1 MLEWA
6 GMLILISHHLTLK
19 SPIHDCCTSSIMC
32 SYTIPTVMDHPSG
45 NVAECSGNDTRRKT
59 QSNPGMSAEFKTKK
73 KHKTW
78 ISTLWFLQSIFLP
91 SSLFLESFL
100 KKGLSGSVTGHTI
113 HALKEG
119 ILFLFM
125 CTYVTRSFLDTL
137 ARMVSLKK
145 MKIHHKTELYRICNT
160 WFKPWKSK
168 RQKGRGRRGT

>member
-32 SYTIPTVMDHPSG
+32 SYTIPTVMDHPSA

-59 QSNPGMSAEFKTKK
+59 QSNPPEWAQNKK
-73 KHKTW
+73 KQKNQTW

-100 KKGLSGSVTGHTI
+100 KKGLSGSVTGHNPCTQRRNTFTI
-113 HALKEG
+113 RVHERDKIFSWYTCKNGFIKKNENTPQEGALQ
-119 ILFLFM
+119 
-125 CTYVTRSFLDTL
+125 
-137 ARMVSLKK
+137 
-145 MKIHHKTELYRICNT
+145 N
-160 WFKPWKSK
+160 
-168 RQKGRGRRGT
+168 RQYLI